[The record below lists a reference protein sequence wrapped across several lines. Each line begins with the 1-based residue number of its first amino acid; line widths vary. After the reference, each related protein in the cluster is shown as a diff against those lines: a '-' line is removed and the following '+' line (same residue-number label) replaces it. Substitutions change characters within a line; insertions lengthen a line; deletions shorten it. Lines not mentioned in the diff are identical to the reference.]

1 MKRTFAALLLTVGLV
16 PGPVLGQASIVSQIA
31 GGKAATEKLY
41 FSLTFGMNVSYL
53 KGAEGAGRTG
63 GFNAGLTATI
73 RLSERLSL
81 VPGITLFSRKGLAEI
96 PFTPT
101 GDPALD
107 LYFAELE
114 ASDLALE
121 YIDLPILVTYRLGRF
136 HVGAGPYVSLLGA
149 ATERFRADLDSGMDV
164 RLRRNV
170 IDQYKKADFGLVAEG
185 SWTITKP
192 RRGVGLILHV
202 RCQEGLTHV
211 LKIPTE
217 PVLFS
222 PSGSLRTSVFQL
234 YLSFPFVY

>member
-1 MKRTFAALLLTVGLV
+1 MKRTFAALLLTLGLV
-16 PGPVLGQASIVSQIA
+16 PGPALAQASIVSQIA

-53 KGAEGAGRTG
+53 KGVQGAGRTG
-63 GFNAGLTATI
+63 GFNAGLSATI
-73 RLSERLSL
+73 RLNQRLSL
-81 VPGITLFSRKGLAEI
+81 APGITLFSRKGLAEI
-96 PFTPT
+96 PFVTT

-121 YIDLPILVTYRLGRF
+121 YTDLPILVTYRLGRF

-149 ATERFRADLDSGMDV
+149 ATERFRADFDSGMDV

-170 IDQYKKADFGLVAEG
+170 TDRFKKADFGLVVEG

-192 RRGVGLILHV
+192 RRGMGLIFHL
-202 RCQEGLTHV
+202 RYQRGLADV
-211 LKIPTE
+211 LRE
-217 PVLFS
+217 Y
-222 PSGSLRTSVFQL
+222 SGPLDFLTPGPARNSVIQA
-234 YLSFPFVY
+234 YVSFPFVY